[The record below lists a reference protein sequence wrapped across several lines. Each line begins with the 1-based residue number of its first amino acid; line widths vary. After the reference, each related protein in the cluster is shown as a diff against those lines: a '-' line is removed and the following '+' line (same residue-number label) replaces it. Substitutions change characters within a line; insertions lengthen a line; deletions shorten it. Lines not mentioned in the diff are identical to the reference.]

1 MTYSKRQLYALGE
14 TLGDSVTQRKVG
26 GGYVCGGG
34 GGGGGIAGSIH
45 AEPLSYTPSQ
55 GFVNQG
61 TPAPDPIIAG
71 PEAAPTPVATQGV
84 QSSFGATTNATQQPT
99 QPQNPFTGGLGG
111 YGYRYGDPG
120 QQQMQQPQP
129 QNPYGSY
136 GGNPYMGNPYGN
148 GNYGG
153 GGGQQY
159 GGLMGILQ
167 HLFGGQGQQP
177 PSSQPS
183 YNVEQS
189 QQPQVVPLPSPNAD
203 TPQADSMPMGG
214 QYA

>member
-1 MTYSKRQLYALGE
+1 MGGNSG
-14 TLGDSVTQRKVG
+14 GIFG
-26 GGYVCGGG
+26 GGQ
-34 GGGGGIAGSIH
+34 GISMPGTINNQNN
-45 AEPLSYTPSQ
+45 YTPSQ

-129 QNPYGSY
+129 QNP
-136 GGNPYMGNPYGN
+136 
-148 GNYGG
+148 
-153 GGGQQY
+153 
-159 GGLMGILQ
+159 
-167 HLFGGQGQQP
+167 
-177 PSSQPS
+177 
-183 YNVEQS
+183 
-189 QQPQVVPLPSPNAD
+189 
-203 TPQADSMPMGG
+203 
-214 QYA
+214 

>member
-1 MTYSKRQLYALGE
+1 MGGNSG
-14 TLGDSVTQRKVG
+14 GIFG
-26 GGYVCGGG
+26 GGQ
-34 GGGGGIAGSIH
+34 GISMPGTINNQNN
-45 AEPLSYTPSQ
+45 YTPSQ

-129 QNPYGSY
+129 PQQSMQEISLELPPELQINP
-136 GGNPYMGNPYGN
+136 
-148 GNYGG
+148 
-153 GGGQQY
+153 
-159 GGLMGILQ
+159 I
-167 HLFGGQGQQP
+167 QP
-177 PSSQPS
+177 QCIAPPMH
-183 YNVEQS
+183 
-189 QQPQVVPLPSPNAD
+189 QPQVFVHP
-203 TPQADSMPMGG
+203 PQVFAQPQVMPQIM
-214 QYA
+214 QEQLQAVMHHR